1 MKHKELIRESFYE
14 RHSKKAGVKQGSLG
28 VLAMNEKGAQGW
40 AGQCR
45 PLLIIAPAVAR
56 MASTTQMACIGMAV
70 AWQATPTCYGMV
82 VTDFTS
88 SKVGQSFV

>member
-1 MKHKELIRESFYE
+1 
-14 RHSKKAGVKQGSLG
+14 
-28 VLAMNEKGAQGW
+28 MNEKGAQGW
-40 AGQCR
+40 AGLCR

-82 VTDFTS
+82 VTVFTCIR
-88 SKVGQSFV
+88 VGQSFIDSLSIGNAPAASGCQCCPYRGTAW

>member
-1 MKHKELIRESFYE
+1 MHLFTKVKARRLELNR
-14 RHSKKAGVKQGSLG
+14 

-70 AWQATPTCYGMV
+70 AWPATPTCYDLV

-88 SKVGQSFV
+88 SKVGQSFVWDR

>member
-1 MKHKELIRESFYE
+1 
-14 RHSKKAGVKQGSLG
+14 
-28 VLAMNEKGAQGW
+28 MNEKGAQGW
-40 AGQCR
+40 TGHCR

-70 AWQATPTCYGMV
+70 AWQAIPSCYGKV

-88 SKVGQSFV
+88 SKVDQSFVLDR